1 MNPKQKAFANY
12 YIETGNAYQSAVKA
26 GYSINYAKGNAIKLL
41 ENVSVKKY
49 IEEQMKKLEDEQIAK
64 ADEVLKL
71 LTRIIRD
78 EESEE
83 VVVMKNIGDFM
94 NEPVKID
101 KKLDAKDRIKAAEL
115 IGKRYRLW
123 TDKVEVEGAIPIVIA
138 GDDELED

>member
-26 GYSINYAKGNAIKLL
+26 GYSNNYAKGNAIKLL

-49 IEEQMKKLEDEQIAK
+49 IDEQMKKLEDEQIAK

-83 VVVMKNIGDFM
+83 VIVMKNIGDFM

>member
-41 ENVSVKKY
+41 ENVSIKKY
-49 IEEQMKKLEDEQIAK
+49 IDEQMKKLEDEQIAK

-78 EESEE
+78 EETEE
-83 VVVMKNIGDFM
+83 VIVMKNIGDFM

-115 IGKRYRLW
+115 LGKRYALW
-123 TDKVEVEGAIPIVIA
+123 TDKVDLNATMGVQIV
-138 GDDELED
+138 DDIDE

>member
-1 MNPKQKAFANY
+1 VNPKQKAFANY

-26 GYSINYAKGNAIKLL
+26 GYSNNYAKGNAIKLL

-49 IEEQMKKLEDEQIAK
+49 I
-64 ADEVLKL
+64 DEV
-71 LTRIIRD
+71 I
-78 EESEE
+78 
-83 VVVMKNIGDFM
+83 VMKNIGDFM

>member
-26 GYSINYAKGNAIKLL
+26 GYSNNYAKGNAIKLL

-49 IEEQMKKLEDEQIAK
+49 IDEQMKKLEDEQIAK

-71 LTRIIRD
+71 LSRIIRD
-78 EESEE
+78 EETEE
-83 VVVMKNIGDFM
+83 VIVMKNIGDFM